1 MVIGGSRAGAFSG
14 AVEIIDLETTMSNCL
29 LFTPLPT
36 LMYSGM
42 GYFGHNNTAIV
53 CGGLSTTNTVDN
65 RCYILSNSKWL
76 PTFPM
81 IQVRS
86 DAAMSKSPF
95 SDQPQ
100 SLFVTGKIILNE
112 TP

>member
-81 IQVRS
+81 I
-86 DAAMSKSPF
+86 
-95 SDQPQ
+95 
-100 SLFVTGKIILNE
+100 
-112 TP
+112 